1 MSAKCFFS
9 IYTLKKIKK
18 SLLGCPE
25 KYVDPCSGQPT
36 LRSVVVFFWWE
47 KSREWSWCVCGVR
60 VKKELLTLKTRFNPR
75 EGKF

>member
-36 LRSVVVFFWWE
+36 LRSVVVFFGGR
-47 KSREWSWCVCGVR
+47 KVGNGVG
-60 VKKELLTLKTRFNPR
+60 VYVVSE
-75 EGKF
+75 

>member
-36 LRSVVVFFWWE
+36 LRSVVVFFLVGE
-47 KSREWSWCVCGVR
+47 KSGMELVCMWCQS
-60 VKKELLTLKTRFNPR
+60 KKELLTLKTGFNPR